1 MSTLIEVKI
10 SWGQLFSPETK
21 TYEFETEEQ
30 KAFFLKGVEEGWRW
44 LEYEILRVNITCC
57 GGSWRTTH
65 AAGQSYVKILSR
77 NFLKARAA
85 SYKHQASSCKQQA
98 G

>member
-30 KAFFLKGVEEGWRW
+30 KAFFLKGVEEGCGW
-44 LEYEILRVNITCC
+44 LEYEI
-57 GGSWRTTH
+57 
-65 AAGQSYVKILSR
+65 QE
-77 NFLKARAA
+77 
-85 SYKHQASSCKQQA
+85 
-98 G
+98 